1 MVLQHAKRIVA
12 AWVCNR
18 RPALGENHSTV
29 LISRT
34 TAIAKCWKRGITTA
48 VRKRATRREP
58 RCGYIPGTA
67 DRETKRPTYLPQS
80 AIASRRNTA
89 GQHEPPFPASSDSI

>member
-29 LISRT
+29 LISRIP
-34 TAIAKCWKRGITTA
+34 AIAKCWKRGITTA
-48 VRKRATRREP
+48 VRMTATRKQ
-58 RCGYIPGTA
+58 
-67 DRETKRPTYLPQS
+67 TKTTSLGLDALP
-80 AIASRRNTA
+80 
-89 GQHEPPFPASSDSI
+89 